1 MLSRAALLAC
11 LLSGLAGPVL
21 AQSGRAPVLTP
32 AFLVGRWGDG
42 GDCTRPVVFLAD
54 GTFRTSE
61 GGQGNWSLRGNRLT
75 MSGNRGIMVLRV
87 TVLGGGRLAIVNP
100 DGTRGTSQR
109 CPSR

>member
-1 MLSRAALLAC
+1 MLSRAGLSVLLAAALC
-11 LLSGLAGPVL
+11 APAV
-21 AQSGRAPVLTP
+21 AQSGRPPALTP

-54 GTFRTSE
+54 GTFRTAE

-75 MSGNRGIMVLRV
+75 MSGNRGITVLRV

-109 CPSR
+109 CPAR